1 MTRTSGI
8 NQRIADRLVSEGRIS
23 SDQHRLAVAHATRH
37 RVRIEDALV
46 ELDILK
52 EGDLLKYIATVY
64 GTRFVSTEKLSK
76 AVIDPRV
83 LGKIAKRTAELYGV
97 FPVLLDDAASV
108 LSIVTADPDN
118 DVAMHEIKLAARVKE
133 VRALVARPGAVRAAI
148 QQYYYGDAQAF
159 ASLLRPALAMDY
171 FQGGFDRQLPGEP
184 ATPVPAP
191 RAPAYAPPPAPP
203 QPTYAPQPPQ
213 PQPAYAQPP
222 QPQPA
227 YAQPPQPPPG
237 YPQAPQPPPGYA
249 QHPQGMPM
257 QPQPG
262 YGPQPMQPQPGQM
275 PPGYGNPMD
284 QMGPMG
290 QPGFPQQMGQ
300 PMQFAPQPQ
309 PMQYAQPAGFPQQM
323 PQQMPQP
330 GMGFG
335 PGMAPLGQMPQ
346 PAAPMP
352 QPAGAGP
359 APATLS
365 SAVET
370 PRTPPPPKPT
380 PPPEPPPER
389 PLTSPTVV
397 VQPTSTHEYTETLNV
412 LVSLLENARAE
423 LRGHSA
429 TVARL
434 MKKTCER
441 IGLPGPSVNAFMLAA
456 YLHDLGKMGT
466 YHLTPFN
473 VAEYEGHRIAALK
486 VVELPSQLLASVGLP
501 AETMAALD
509 AMYERYDGQGF
520 PNGQAGKEIPLGARI
535 LSVADTYADLTQNPR
550 NPFRKILRPIEACE
564 ALDQFRGKIFDPNIV
579 DLFRQ
584 AMTGDDMRARLL
596 DERHHVLIIDPDP
609 EETTVLELRLIE
621 QGFEVRIARTA
632 AQAKHELK
640 EREGVTAVVS
650 EIDLED
656 PGAGLELRAEALR
669 ESWGNGPVWVI
680 LTAKGDRQTAQ
691 QAFDLKVDDFVSKP
705 ASGDI
710 LAAKLRQLIERRAAK
725 EGGRGVSGSLAE
737 MGLPD
742 MVQIL
747 WHGRKTCALKI
758 NAKGQAGEIDF
769 AEGQIVHATWGNIK
783 GEDAFY
789 KMCALREGDFRLDPK
804 YTPGIRSIHASPEGL
819 LLEGMR
825 RLDEGTVVPD

>member
-8 NQRIADRLVSEGRIS
+8 NQRIADRLLSEGRIS
-23 SDQHRLAVAHATRH
+23 GDQHRLAVAHATRH

-83 LGKIAKRTAELYGV
+83 LGKVAKRTAELYGV
-97 FPVLLDDAASV
+97 FPVLLDDGASV

-118 DVAMHEIKLAARVKE
+118 DAAMHEIKLAARVKE

-148 QQYYYGDAQAF
+148 QQYYNGDLQAF
-159 ASLLRPALAMDY
+159 TALLRPSLPMDY
-171 FQGGFDRQLPGEP
+171 QTGFERQLPVESP
-184 ATPVPAP
+184 AAAPPP
-191 RAPAYAPPPAPP
+191 RAGTYGAPAQPPQGYPPPPPPQQAYAPPAPP
-203 QPTYAPQPPQ
+203 QPQ
-213 PQPAYAQPP
+213 YAQP
-222 QPQPA
+222 
-227 YAQPPQPPPG
+227 
-237 YPQAPQPPPGYA
+237 
-249 QHPQGMPM
+249 MPM
-257 QPQPG
+257 QPAQP
-262 YGPQPMQPQPGQM
+262 YGVQPMQPGQM
-275 PPGYGNPMD
+275 PYGAPMD
-284 QMGPMG
+284 AMGQPMGPQHAPMG
-290 QPGFPQQMGQ
+290 QPGFPQMGQ
-300 PMQFAPQPQ
+300 PLQFQPQQQ
-309 PMQYAQPAGFPQQM
+309 PMQYGQPVGFPQQM
-323 PQQMPQP
+323 PQPQ
-330 GMGFG
+330 MGFG
-335 PGMAPLGQMPQ
+335 PTMQSPLGQMPQ
-346 PAAPMP
+346 PAPP
-352 QPAGAGP
+352 QPPPAGAGP

-365 SAVET
+365 SQIET
-370 PRTPPPPKPT
+370 PRPPPPPARGST
-380 PPPEPPPER
+380 VPDTTTDRDR
-389 PLTSPTVV
+389 PLTSPNVV
-397 VQPTSTHEYTETLNV
+397 VAPTSTQEYTETLNV

-441 IGLPGPSVNAFMLAA
+441 IGLPPSSVSGFMLAA

-486 VVELPSQLLASVGLP
+486 VVDLPAQLLASVGLP
-501 AETMAALD
+501 AETMAAIG

-596 DERHHVLIIDPDP
+596 DERHHILIIDPDP

-650 EIDLED
+650 EIDLEE
-656 PGAGLELRAEALR
+656 PAAGLELRQEAMR
-669 ESWGNGPVWVI
+669 ESWGREPVWVF
-680 LTAKGDRQTAQ
+680 LTAKTDRQTAQ

-758 NAKGQAGEIDF
+758 NAKGLAGEIDF
-769 AEGQIVHATWGNIK
+769 ADGQIWHATWGSLK

-789 KMCALREGDFRLDPK
+789 KMLALREGDFRLDPQ
-804 YTPGIRSIHASPEGL
+804 YTPSIRSIQASPEGL

-825 RLDEGTVVPD
+825 RLDEGTVVAD

>member
-8 NQRIADRLVSEGRIS
+8 NQRIADRLLTEGRIS
-23 SDQHRLAVAHATRH
+23 GDQHRLAVAHATRH

-76 AVIDPRV
+76 AVIEPRV
-83 LGKIAKRTAELYGV
+83 LAKVAKRAAELHGV
-97 FPVLLDDAASV
+97 FPVLVDEATNV
-108 LSIVTADPDN
+108 LSLVTADPDN
-118 DVAMHEIKLAARVKE
+118 DVALHEIKIGARVRE
-133 VRALVARPGAVRAAI
+133 VRALVARPAAVRAAI
-148 QQYYYGDAQAF
+148 QQYYYGDTQAF
-159 ASLLRPALAMDY
+159 TALLRPALPLDY
-171 FQGGFDRQLPGEP
+171 YGTGFERQLPVEP
-184 ATPVPAP
+184 LTPSPGQ
-191 RAPAYAPPPAPP
+191 RTGGAYA
-203 QPTYAPQPPQ
+203 QQPPQ
-213 PQPAYAQPP
+213 QQPQPQYAQPMP
-222 QPQPA
+222 MGGMQQPQ
-227 YAQPPQPPPG
+227 QGG
-237 YPQAPQPPPGYA
+237 Y
-249 QHPQGMPM
+249 PM
-257 QPQPG
+257 QPGMPTQMG
-262 YGPQPMQPQPGQM
+262 QPMQPGM
-275 PPGYGNPMD
+275 PQ
-284 QMGPMG
+284 QMGPG
-290 QPGFPQQMGQ
+290 QFPQQMGQ
-300 PMQFAPQPQ
+300 PMFPSQAVQPGMQYVQPGQYPQQMGQPQQQVPMGFAPGMGAPVPTMQQPQPQ
-309 PMQYAQPAGFPQQM
+309 APPAPT
-323 PQQMPQP
+323 
-330 GMGFG
+330 
-335 PGMAPLGQMPQ
+335 
-346 PAAPMP
+346 AAPIT
-352 QPAGAGP
+352 QA
-359 APATLS
+359 
-365 SAVET
+365 SANEPE
-370 PRTPPPPKPT
+370 PRTPPAGRGSVVPDSSA
-380 PPPEPPPER
+380 ER
-389 PLTSPTVV
+389 PTNVTSPNVV
-397 VQPTSTHEYTETLNV
+397 VSPTATHEYTETLNV

-441 IGLPGPSVNAFMLAA
+441 IGLPATSVGSFVLAA

-486 VVELPSQLLASVGLP
+486 VVELPAQLLASVGLP
-501 AETMAALD
+501 AETMAAIG

-535 LSVADTYADLTQNPR
+535 LAVADTYADLTQNPR

-596 DERHHVLIIDPDP
+596 DERHQVLIIDPDP

-621 QGFEVRIARTA
+621 QGFEVRIARNA

-640 EREGVTAVVS
+640 DREFTAVVS
-650 EIDLED
+650 EIDLESD
-656 PGAGLELRAEALR
+656 GAGLELRSEALR
-669 ESWGNGPVWVI
+669 ESWGKEPVWVI
-680 LTAKGDRQTAQ
+680 LTAKTDRQAAQ

-710 LAAKLRQLIERRAAK
+710 LAAKLRQLIERRAAQS
-725 EGGRGVSGSLAE
+725 GGRGVSGSLAE

-758 NAKGQAGEIDF
+758 VAKGQAGEIDF
-769 AEGQIVHATWGNIK
+769 ADGQIVHATWGSIK

-789 KMCALREGDFRLDPK
+789 KMLTLREGDFRLDPT
-804 YTPGIRSIHASPEGL
+804 YTPSIRSIQASPEGL

-825 RLDEGTVVPD
+825 RLDEGTVVPV

>member
-8 NQRIADRLVSEGRIS
+8 NQRIADRLLTEGRIS
-23 SDQHRLAVAHATRH
+23 GDQHRLAIAHATRH
-37 RVRIEDALV
+37 RVRIEDALI

-83 LGKIAKRTAELYGV
+83 LQKIAKRTAELHGV
-97 FPVLLDDAASV
+97 FPVLIDEATNV
-108 LSIVTADPDN
+108 LSLVTADPDN
-118 DVAMHEIKLAARVKE
+118 DVALHEIKLGARVRE
-133 VRALVARPGAVRAAI
+133 VRALVARPAAVRAAI
-148 QQYYYGDAQAF
+148 QQYYYGDLQSFTA
-159 ASLLRPALAMDY
+159 LLRPVVALDY
-171 FQGGFDRQLPGEP
+171 YQTGFERQLPPEP
-184 ATPVPAP
+184 PSPPP
-191 RAPAYAPPPAPP
+191 RAGAYGQPQQPQQGAYAGQMGMP
-203 QPTYAPQPPQ
+203 QQ
-213 PQPAYAQPP
+213 
-222 QPQPA
+222 
-227 YAQPPQPPPG
+227 G
-237 YPQAPQPPPGYA
+237 YPPMQNPMGQMGQPMQNPMGQMGQPM
-249 QHPQGMPM
+249 PQGMV
-257 QPQPG
+257 
-262 YGPQPMQPQPGQM
+262 PGQ
-275 PPGYGNPMD
+275 
-284 QMGPMG
+284 
-290 QPGFPQQMGQ
+290 FPQQMGQ
-300 PMQFAPQPQ
+300 PM
-309 PMQYAQPAGFPQQM
+309 FPQQM
-323 PQQMPQP
+323 GQP
-330 GMGFG
+330 GMQYVQ
-335 PGMAPLGQMPQ
+335 PGQFPQGMPQ
-346 PAAPMP
+346 SPQQTGMGFVPTMQGVMPMQQAP
-352 QPAGAGP
+352 QPPQQA
-359 APATLS
+359 L
-365 SAVET
+365 
-370 PRTPPPPKPT
+370 
-380 PPPEPPPER
+380 PPPEPPPPPPNPATVTQASAIESAPRTPPPGRQTATVAPDSSAER
-389 PLTSPTVV
+389 STANVTSPNVV
-397 VQPTSTHEYTETLNV
+397 VSPTATHEYTETLNV

-441 IGLPGPSVNAFMLAA
+441 IGLPPSSVGAFVLAA

-486 VVELPSQLLASVGLP
+486 VVELPAQLLASVGLP
-501 AETMAALD
+501 AETMAAIG

-535 LSVADTYADLTQNPR
+535 LAVADTYADLTQNPR

-596 DERHHVLIIDPDP
+596 DERHQVLIVDPDP

-621 QGFEVRIARTA
+621 QGFEVRIARNA

-640 EREGVTAVVS
+640 EREFTAVVS
-650 EIDLED
+650 EIDLEEAA
-656 PGAGLELRAEALR
+656 AGLELRTEALR
-669 ESWGNGPVWVI
+669 ESWGKEPVWVI
-680 LTAKGDRQTAQ
+680 LTAKTDRQTAQ

-710 LAAKLRQLIERRAAK
+710 LAAKLRQLIERRAAQS
-725 EGGRGVSGSLAE
+725 GGRGVSGSLAE

-747 WHGRKTCALKI
+747 WHGRKTCALRI
-758 NAKGQAGEIDF
+758 NAKGVNGEIDF
-769 AEGQIVHATWGNIK
+769 ADGQIVHATWGSIK

-789 KMCALREGDFRLDPK
+789 KMLTLREGDFRLDPT
-804 YTPGIRSIHASPEGL
+804 YTPSIRSIQASPEGL

-825 RLDEGTVVPD
+825 RLDEGTVSPA

>member
-8 NQRIADRLVSEGRIS
+8 NQRIADRLLTEGRITG
-23 SDQHRLAVAHATRH
+23 DQHRLAIAHATRH

-83 LGKIAKRTAELYGV
+83 LAKVAKRTAELHGV
-97 FPVLLDDAASV
+97 FPVLLDDASQV
-108 LSIVTADPDN
+108 LSLVTADPDN
-118 DVAMHEIKLAARVKE
+118 DVALHEIKLAARVRE
-133 VRALVARPGAVRAAI
+133 VRALVARPAAVRAAI
-148 QQYYYGDAQAF
+148 QQYYNGDLQAF
-159 ASLLRPALAMDY
+159 AALLRPTLPLDY
-171 FQGGFDRQLPGEP
+171 YQTGFERQLPAEP
-184 ATPVPAP
+184 ITPAP
-191 RAPAYAPPPAPP
+191 GHRTGGY
-203 QPTYAPQPPQ
+203 PQPPQ
-213 PQPAYAQPP
+213 APQQPTPTFAQ
-222 QPQPA
+222 
-227 YAQPPQPPPG
+227 
-237 YPQAPQPPPGYA
+237 PQAPAGY
-249 QHPQGMPM
+249 PM
-257 QPQPG
+257 QA
-262 YGPQPMQPQPGQM
+262 
-275 PPGYGNPMD
+275 
-284 QMGPMG
+284 PMG
-290 QPGFPQQMGQ
+290 QPMGMPGQMGQ
-300 PMQFAPQPQ
+300 PMQPGMPPQMGQPMQPGQFPGQMGQPMFPPGMQPGVQYAQPGQFPGQMGQPPQHATMGFVPAMGAPMGGMPQPQ
-309 PMQYAQPAGFPQQM
+309 PPP
-323 PQQMPQP
+323 PN
-330 GMGFG
+330 
-335 PGMAPLGQMPQ
+335 
-346 PAAPMP
+346 
-352 QPAGAGP
+352 P
-359 APATLS
+359 APITQA
-365 SAVET
+365 SAVEPA
-370 PRTPPPPKPT
+370 PRAPQSGQPSVVPDST
-380 PPPEPPPER
+380 PER
-389 PLTSPTVV
+389 ATNVTSPNVSV
-397 VQPTSTHEYTETLNV
+397 SPTATLEYTETLNV

-441 IGLPGPSVNAFMLAA
+441 IGLPPASVSSFVLAA

-486 VVELPSQLLASVGLP
+486 VVELPAQLLASVGLP
-501 AETMAALD
+501 AETMAAIA

-535 LSVADTYADLTQNPR
+535 LAVADTYADLTQNPR
-550 NPFRKILRPIEACE
+550 NPFRKILRPVEACE

-596 DERHHVLIIDPDP
+596 DERHQVLIVDPDP

-621 QGFEVRIARTA
+621 QGFEVRIARNA
-632 AQAKHELK
+632 GQAKHELK
-640 EREGVTAVVS
+640 EREFTAVVS
-650 EIDLED
+650 EIDLEED
-656 PGAGLELRAEALR
+656 AAGLALRTEALR
-669 ESWGNGPVWVI
+669 ESWGKEPVWVF
-680 LTAKGDRQTAQ
+680 LTDKTDRQTAQ

-710 LAAKLRQLIERRAAK
+710 LAAKLRQLIERRAAQS
-725 EGGRGVSGSLAE
+725 GGRGVSGSLAE

-758 NAKGQAGEIDF
+758 SAKGMAGEIDF
-769 AEGQIVHATWGNIK
+769 ADGQIVHATWGSIK

-789 KMCALREGDFRLDPK
+789 KMLTLREGDFRLDPT
-804 YTPGIRSIHASPEGL
+804 YTPSIRSIQASPEGL

-825 RLDEGTVVPD
+825 RLDEGTVSPI

>member
-8 NQRIADRLVSEGRIS
+8 NQRIADRLLSEGRIS
-23 SDQHRLAVAHATRH
+23 GDQHRLAVAHATRH

-83 LGKIAKRTAELYGV
+83 LAKVAKRTAELYGV
-97 FPVLLDDAASV
+97 FPVLLDDAASI

-148 QQYYYGDAQAF
+148 QQYYNGDLQAF
-159 ASLLRPALAMDY
+159 AALLRPALPLDY
-171 FQGGFDRQLPGEP
+171 QTGFERQLPADPP
-184 ATPVPAP
+184 AD
-191 RAPAYAPPPAPP
+191 RWGGAPPEPP
-203 QPTYAPQPPQ
+203 QRPTPHAPTAGQRAG
-213 PQPAYAQPP
+213 AYAQPP
-222 QPQPA
+222 QA
-227 YAQPPQPPPG
+227 GYPQPPPPQQ
-237 YPQAPQPPPGYA
+237 YAPPAPPPQAYPPHA
-249 QHPQGMPM
+249 
-257 QPQPG
+257 
-262 YGPQPMQPQPGQM
+262 QPMQPPPNYGVQPMQQPGQM
-275 PPGYGNPMD
+275 PPYGPPMD
-284 QMGPMG
+284 PMQQPMGQPLGPMG
-290 QPGFPQQMGQ
+290 QAPFPQMGQ
-300 PMQFAPQPQ
+300 PQMGQPLQFQAPQQ
-309 PMQYAQPAGFPQQM
+309 PMQYAPQVGFPQQV
-323 PQQMPQP
+323 PQP
-330 GMGFG
+330 AMGFG
-335 PGMAPLGQMPQ
+335 PTMQPPVAQMPPAP
-346 PAAPMP
+346 PAA
-352 QPAGAGP
+352 AP

-365 SAVET
+365 SAVES
-370 PRTPPPPKPT
+370 PRTPRPPPPRSSST
-380 PPPEPPPER
+380 SEGSAER
-389 PLTSPTVV
+389 PQTSPGVV
-397 VQPTSTHEYTETLNV
+397 VPPTSTHEYTETLNV

-441 IGLPGPSVNAFMLAA
+441 IGLPSSSVSAFVLAA

-486 VVELPSQLLASVGLP
+486 VVDLPAQLLASVGLP
-501 AETMAALD
+501 AETMAAIG

-564 ALDQFRGKIFDPNIV
+564 ALEQFRGKIFDPNIV

-596 DERHHVLIIDPDP
+596 DERHHVLIVDPDP

-621 QGFEVRIARTA
+621 QGFEVHIARTA
-632 AQAKHELK
+632 AQAQHELK
-640 EREGVTAVVS
+640 DREAVTAVVS
-650 EIDLED
+650 EIDLEE
-656 PGAGLELRAEALR
+656 PGAGLELRQEALR
-669 ESWGNGPVWVI
+669 ESWGKEPVWVF
-680 LTAKGDRQTAQ
+680 LTAKTDRQTAQ
-691 QAFDLKVDDFVSKP
+691 HAFDLKVDDFVSKP

-710 LAAKLRQLIERRAAK
+710 LAAKLRQLIERRAAQS
-725 EGGRGVSGSLAE
+725 GGRGVSGSLAE

-769 AEGQIVHATWGNIK
+769 ADGQIVHATWGSLK

-789 KMCALREGDFRLDPK
+789 KMLALREGDFRLDPA
-804 YTPGIRSIHASPEGL
+804 YTPSIRSIQASPEGL

-825 RLDEGTVVPD
+825 RLDEGTVVAD

>member
-1 MTRTSGI
+1 MLADRGGAFARCGPADMTRTSGI
-8 NQRIADRLVSEGRIS
+8 NQRIADRLLSEGRIS
-23 SDQHRLAVAHATRH
+23 GDQHRLAVAHATRH
-37 RVRIEDALV
+37 RMRIEDALV

-83 LGKIAKRTAELYGV
+83 LAKVAKRTAELYGV

-118 DVAMHEIKLAARVKE
+118 DAAMHEIKLAARVKE

-148 QQYYYGDAQAF
+148 QQYYNGDLQAF
-159 ASLLRPALAMDY
+159 AALLRPALPLDY
-171 FQGGFDRQLPGEP
+171 YQSGFDRQLPTERHTPEP
-184 ATPVPAP
+184 AQRAFAP
-191 RAPAYAPPPAPP
+191 GPPAPP
-203 QPTYAPQPPQ
+203 PQ
-213 PQPAYAQPP
+213 AYAQPP
-222 QPQPA
+222 APPPQA
-227 YAQPPQPPPG
+227 YAQPPAPPPQAYPQHAQPMQPAPGYGAQPMQPPPQM
-237 YPQAPQPPPGYA
+237 QAPYGA
-249 QHPQGMPM
+249 SMEPM
-257 QPQPG
+257 QPQ
-262 YGPQPMQPQPGQM
+262 
-275 PPGYGNPMD
+275 
-284 QMGPMG
+284 MG
-290 QPGFPQQMGQ
+290 QPGFPQMGQ
-300 PMQFAPQPQ
+300 PMQFSAPQQ
-309 PMQYAQPAGFPQQM
+309 PMQYAQPVGFPQHA
-323 PQQMPQP
+323 QP
-330 GMGFG
+330 AIGFG
-335 PGMAPLGQMPQ
+335 PAMQPALGQMP
-346 PAAPMP
+346 PPVP
-352 QPAGAGP
+352 PTTPAGTGP
-359 APATLS
+359 APATLAS
-365 SAVET
+365 VAEGPRVPPVPPRSAL
-370 PRTPPPPKPT
+370 PDSAADRPT
-380 PPPEPPPER
+380 S
-389 PLTSPTVV
+389 TSPSVS

-441 IGLPGPSVNAFMLAA
+441 IGLPASSVNAFVLAA

-466 YHLTPFN
+466 YHLTSFN

-486 VVELPSQLLASVGLP
+486 VVDLPAQLLASVGLP
-501 AETMAALD
+501 AETMAAIG

-596 DERHHVLIIDPDP
+596 DERHHVLIVDPDP

-621 QGFEVRIARTA
+621 QGFEVRIARTS
-632 AQAKHELK
+632 AQAKHELS

-650 EIDLED
+650 EIDLEE
-656 PGAGLELRAEALR
+656 PAAGLELRQEALR
-669 ESWGNGPVWVI
+669 ESWGQEPVWVF
-680 LTAKGDRQTAQ
+680 LTAKTDRQTAQ

-710 LAAKLRQLIERRAAK
+710 LAAKLRQLIERRTAK

-758 NAKGQAGEIDF
+758 NARGQAGEIDF
-769 AEGQIVHATWGNIK
+769 ADGQIVHATWGSLK

-789 KMCALREGDFRLDPK
+789 KMLALREGDFRLDPT
-804 YTPGIRSIHASPEGL
+804 YTPSIRSIQASPEGL

-825 RLDEGTVVPD
+825 RLDEGTVVAD